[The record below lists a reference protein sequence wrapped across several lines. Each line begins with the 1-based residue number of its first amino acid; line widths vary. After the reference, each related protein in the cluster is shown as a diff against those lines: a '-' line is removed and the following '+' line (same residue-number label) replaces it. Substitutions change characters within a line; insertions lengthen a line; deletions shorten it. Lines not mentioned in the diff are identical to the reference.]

1 MGWGYH
7 VGVASAGHLQPIRG
21 ESSALHPGDVT
32 LISWTG
38 RLPVEGFQVWIVL
51 SQEPDTWKAD
61 RSKHRGLGPAYSAP
75 KMASKSDPQRVVVS
89 KGPPWNLGN
98 PAHQ

>member
-1 MGWGYH
+1 ML
-7 VGVASAGHLQPIRG
+7 ATCSPSG
-21 ESSALHPGDVT
+21 EKALLFTQVMWP
-32 LISWTG
+32 LSWTG
-38 RLPVEGFQVWIVL
+38 RLPVEGFQMWIVL

-61 RSKHRGLGPAYSAP
+61 SSKHRGLGPAYSAP